1 MPTRRNYPKPTGRVE
16 LLYKTLAVR
25 GSYRSI
31 KGLVK
36 EQSFVDSAHLSLRTL
51 FCGIRYNFD
60 KLEKAPPCPL
70 SPEQHRPLIVLWPSE
85 VPCVRPSAAARPPE
99 YAF

>member
-16 LLYKTLAVR
+16 LPYKTLAVR
-25 GSYRSI
+25 GSYLSI

-70 SPEQHRPLIVLWPSE
+70 SPSSTGR
-85 VPCVRPSAAARPPE
+85 
-99 YAF
+99 